1 MNFLLQFILTKVIRL
16 VQKREVC
23 VRDWQNGTSRIIV
36 RFLDQLLSNVLI
48 EIFLSW
54 MCFALLSIHQYNVTD
69 VDESKYYL
77 RGQVF
82 HVSYLLLI

>member
-1 MNFLLQFILTKVIRL
+1 M
-16 VQKREVC
+16 QKREVC

-36 RFLDQLLSNVLI
+36 RFLYQLLSNVLM

-54 MCFALLSIHQYNVTD
+54 IFFALLSQYNVAD
-69 VDESKYYL
+69 NSVVDESKYYL

-82 HVSYLLLI
+82 RLSYLLLI

>member
-36 RFLDQLLSNVLI
+36 RFLYQLLSNVFNGDLFI
-48 EIFLSW
+48 MDLFLH
-54 MCFALLSIHQYNVTD
+54 FYLSIMW
-69 VDESKYYL
+69 
-77 RGQVF
+77 RPR
-82 HVSYLLLI
+82 